1 MVAAAAADADA
12 RDLWRHLSQ
21 LEGLTDRSLMA
32 AEPLEEGSDTA
43 AAAAAAAADEDV
55 DDDNAAD

>member
-12 RDLWRHLSQ
+12 RDLRRHLSQ

-43 AAAAAAAADEDV
+43 AAAAAADEDV

>member
-1 MVAAAAADADA
+1 MAVAAAAADADA

-43 AAAAAAAADEDV
+43 AAAAAAADEDV